1 MAKRISNKK
10 AKQMIFDVEVFRR
23 NGCLPKTFYFSFYK
37 NQFGYWVWI
46 QSGWFFRS
54 VYFGKV
60 SVTAERLKY
69 KPEYY
74 CQCDN
79 PECGNWYEVSKIGVT
94 CKECHKGTMQP
105 QDVEPWN

>member
-10 AKQMIFDVEVFRR
+10 AKQMIFDVEVFRK
-23 NGCLPKTFYFSFYK
+23 NGCLPKTFYFGFYK

-46 QSGWFFRS
+46 QSGWFFRA

-60 SVTAERLKY
+60 SVTAERLRIKS
-69 KPEYY
+69 EYY

-79 PECGNWYEVSKIGVT
+79 PDCGNWFEVSEIGAT
-94 CKECHKGTMQP
+94 CKECGQGKMQP
-105 QDVEPWN
+105 QDVEPY